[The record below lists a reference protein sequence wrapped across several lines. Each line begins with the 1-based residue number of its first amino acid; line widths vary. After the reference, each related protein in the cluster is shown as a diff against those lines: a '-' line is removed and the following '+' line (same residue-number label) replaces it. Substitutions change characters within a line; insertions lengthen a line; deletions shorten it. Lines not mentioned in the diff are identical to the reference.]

1 MAYHGIVN
9 YVHNK
14 YNTVNMARIIMSFT
28 VLMLLGPLQHCHSNY
43 LPLPSQPIT
52 FIGKKCHNNVKVHD
66 VHARSVIPRGG
77 DTASTDEATPE
88 VITNTTD
95 IEAISN
101 RLKREEIQKVREAQ
115 KFLKMQQMRREK
127 VSFLYYNYT
136 AV

>member
-1 MAYHGIVN
+1 
-9 YVHNK
+9 
-14 YNTVNMARIIMSFT
+14 MARIIMSFI

-43 LPLPSQPIT
+43 LPLPIT
-52 FIGKKCHNNVKVHD
+52 FIGKKCQNNVHD
-66 VHARSVIPRGG
+66 VHTRSVIPRGG
-77 DTASTDEATPE
+77 DTTASTDEATPE

-127 VSFLYYNYT
+127 VSLLY
-136 AV
+136 